1 MEINQITGIIIEES
15 IEIHR
20 DLGPGLM
27 ESVYE
32 IILADRLR
40 ERGLIVQSQVEV
52 PLFYRGQRFPL
63 GFRLDLLVEERVVV
77 ELKSVEV
84 LPPVAFKKLTTYLRL
99 TEREVGLIINFGEG
113 ILKDGLHRVVNKYHG
128 PMPGKN
134 SRS

>member
-1 MEINQITGIIIEES
+1 MEINQITSIIIEES
-15 IEIHR
+15 IAIHR

-32 IILADRLR
+32 IILAQRLR
-40 ERGLIVQSQVEV
+40 DRGLKVEGQVEV
-52 PLFYRGQRFPL
+52 PLIYQGQRFPL

-99 TEREVGLIINFGEG
+99 TEREVGLIINFGEAV
-113 ILKDGLHRVVNKYHG
+113 LKNGLHRVVNKYQG
-128 PMPGKN
+128 PLPGKI
-134 SRS
+134 SRA

>member
-32 IILADRLR
+32 IILAERLR
-40 ERGLIVQSQVEV
+40 DRGLKVDCQVEV
-52 PLFYRGQRFPL
+52 PLFYQGRRFPL
-63 GFRLDLLVEERVVV
+63 GFRLDMLVAERVVV
-77 ELKSVEV
+77 ELKSVEQ

-99 TEREVGLIINFGEG
+99 TEREVGLLINFGEV
-113 ILKDGLHRVVNKYHG
+113 ILKNGLHRIVNKYKG
-128 PMPGKN
+128 PMPGRTD
-134 SRS
+134 RS